1 MKNQVI
7 GLYLRL
13 SDEDDRESQES
24 NSITSQ
30 REILKNYV
38 RNHRETRRTETAGTG
53 KGGRDFCHNGKGF
66 FTVRAKLYRSR
77 QLSGAG
83 VSFPGHPFYFGK

>member
-1 MKNQVI
+1 MKKHVI

-13 SDEDDRESQES
+13 SDEDDREFQES

-38 RNHRETRRTETAGTG
+38 RNHREFADYNTVE
-53 KGGRDFCHNGKGF
+53 FCEM
-66 FTVRAKLYRSR
+66 
-77 QLSGAG
+77 
-83 VSFPGHPFYFGK
+83 